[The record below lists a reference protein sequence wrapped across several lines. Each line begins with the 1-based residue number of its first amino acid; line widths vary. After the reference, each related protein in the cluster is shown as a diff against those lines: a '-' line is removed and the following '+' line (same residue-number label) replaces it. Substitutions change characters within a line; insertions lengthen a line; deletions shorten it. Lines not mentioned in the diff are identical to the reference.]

1 MAGLKELR
9 TRLNA
14 VKSTKKIT
22 TAMKLVAAS
31 KFKKAT
37 SALEKN
43 KHYALLVENAA
54 ARVLLEYQ
62 KEEQT
67 KKITH
72 ILPPLLSNFQNAR
85 NYLLIVFS
93 SERGL
98 CGSYNQNVA
107 KAVIKRINSLRKE
120 KKSFKIACYGKKAYE
135 ILKKNHEKDIIFV
148 EPSFATGGGIFY
160 NEALMLT
167 DKIKNFVAG
176 GSFDVCEISFSRFHS
191 ALNREIS
198 VLKAYPLDIND
209 IDIKADADHIGP
221 AYFDYKGSK
230 EEVLDE
236 ALKKLLVNRIFW
248 AMLSAEASEQGA
260 RMSAMD
266 NATEN
271 AKDMIATLN
280 LKYNTLRQ
288 SAITTELNEI
298 ISGAEAI

>member
-72 ILPPLLSNFQNAR
+72 ILPPLLGNFQNAR

-107 KAVIKRINSLRKE
+107 KAVIKRINTLKKE

-160 NEALMLT
+160 DEALMLT

-176 GSFDVCEISFSRFHS
+176 GSFDVCEVIFSRFHS
-191 ALNREIS
+191 ALNREMS

-209 IDIKADADHIGP
+209 IDIKADADHVGS

-236 ALKKLLVNRIFW
+236 ALQKLLVNRIFG

>member
-176 GSFDVCEISFSRFHS
+176 GSFDACEVIFSRFHS
-191 ALNREIS
+191 ALNREMS

-209 IDIKADADHIGP
+209 IDIKADADHVGS

-230 EEVLDE
+230 EEVLDK
-236 ALKKLLVNRIFW
+236 ALQKLLVNRIFG